1 MFTMRPAASA
11 DEAEIAAMIR
21 DRAGWMRDR
30 GLDGADGWDSKA
42 GTLAAHAGDPDT
54 PAWACTGPSGRIAG
68 ITSLY
73 PETPL
78 WGWTDEERAQD
89 AIFLA
94 TTVTHPDYA
103 GQRLGCLIA
112 WWALDH
118 AARNGYEHV
127 RRVCAFERLMR
138 YYRDVQGWELA
149 HEVERKGWPAYLLT
163 RRAERRPDLAGL
175 ISDTPGQPH
184 AGHTAPASP

>member
-1 MFTMRPAASA
+1 MFTMRPATGA
-11 DEAEIAAMIR
+11 DEAEITLMIKA
-21 DRAGWMRDR
+21 RAGWMRDR

-42 GTLAAHAGDPDT
+42 GSLAAHAGDPDT
-54 PAWACTGPSGRIAG
+54 PAWTCTDTAKRIVG

-78 WGWTDEERAQD
+78 WGWTDEERAQP

-103 GQRLGCLIA
+103 GQRIGCLIA

-118 AARNGYEHV
+118 AAQTGYEHV
-127 RRVCAFERLMR
+127 RRVCAFPELMR
-138 YYRDVQGWELA
+138 YYRDAQGWKLVR
-149 HEVERKGWPAYLLT
+149 EVERKGWPAYLLS
-163 RRAERRPDLAGL
+163 RPAERQPDLAGC
-175 ISDTPGQPH
+175 IGEH
-184 AGHTAPASP
+184 